1 MLACSA
7 QSSNTKRRKTMAE
20 PFKNF
25 YSVALIAQMGAHLAR
40 VSPDFN
46 AAGFITMASDN
57 LDALELKQ
65 RASHIQ
71 EALDHYLP
79 SSFSDAVE
87 TMLAS
92 LHPETDVE
100 LSNRSMDDR
109 GIRGWA
115 VMPMSELVGLR
126 CEQDFDLALG
136 AQKQLTKRFSS
147 EFGIRYS
154 ILADPERAL
163 ETILGWTDDTNYH
176 VRRLAS
182 EGTRP
187 RLPWAMQLPSLIA
200 DPTPALPILEALKDD
215 PSEYVRRSVSNHL
228 NDISKDHPDLVA
240 RIASEWMLDADAKR
254 KKTVRHACRSLI
266 KSGHPETLT
275 ALGFGEADIALSP
288 IRVLT
293 ETVAFGEA
301 LAFEAVLKSTSAQR
315 QNLVIDYVIHFR
327 KANGVTAP
335 KVFKLKTLKLE
346 PGARVVL
353 TRRHAIRPITT
364 RRYYDGPQ
372 AVELQI
378 NGKTFG
384 QTGFELTGVAQSSG

>member
-1 MLACSA
+1 
-7 QSSNTKRRKTMAE
+7 MAE

-25 YSVALIAQMGAHLAR
+25 YSVELIKQMGAHLAR
-40 VSPDFN
+40 TDPNFD
-46 AAGFITMASDN
+46 ATGFIAMASKN
-57 LDALELKQ
+57 LAALELKQ
-65 RASHIQ
+65 RSSQIQ
-71 EALDHYLP
+71 QSLDHYLP
-79 SSFSDAVE
+79 TSFSAAVE
-87 TMLAS
+87 TLLAS

-100 LSNRSMDDR
+100 LSNRSMDER

-126 CEQDFDLALG
+126 CEEDFDLALE

-163 ETILGWTDDTNYH
+163 ATIQGWTSDANYH

-200 DPTPALPILEALKDD
+200 DPTPAMPILEALKDD
-215 PSEYVRRSVSNHL
+215 PSEYVRRSVANHL

-240 RIASEWMLDADAKR
+240 RIADKWMHKADAKR

-266 KSGHPETLT
+266 KAGHPATLA
-275 ALGFGEADIALSP
+275 ALGYGEADIELSP
-288 IRVLT
+288 IDVLT
-293 ETVAFGEA
+293 QTVTFGEA
-301 LAFEAVLKSTSAQR
+301 LAFEAVLNSTSVKC

-335 KVFKLKTLKLE
+335 KVFKLKTMRLE
-346 PGARVVL
+346 PGARIRL
-353 TRRHAIRPITT
+353 SRRHPIRAITT
-364 RRYYDGPQ
+364 RRYYNGLQ

-378 NGKTFG
+378 NGKAYG
-384 QTGFELTGVAQSSG
+384 QAEFELRGVDT